1 MGLTLGARALPLPSD
16 FMETPSS
23 RIGKGVGVHKRAYAK
38 LRYVG
43 RSNKEGYVVG
53 CPNDSVTSI
62 ESNVQQTHSNLLST
76 EGGRLTPRPVLE
88 SVSMANDGGQDLS
101 DAMLFE
107 LSVVCKVYNKNDFDA
122 IDQTFFTP
130 GHRCEVDIGWVGG
143 EAVTVRGDVCG
154 FDFSINQDLSYDVT
168 IKIGGMT
175 DGVKGADLIFGKGV
189 SFSGLTYTD
198 PEDDSKEITPTDII
212 SALTAASTLNNSEA
226 IAGTAR
232 EYSNNQ
238 LNSKFVTVKHIQDEG
253 GWSNFWGTNRESM
266 DYINLQSLIGLIN
279 KNVKDG
285 KVFGENPFEFDI
297 KYGKNNKMDKNIFS
311 ADPYTML
318 LSHSTNALEYG
329 PKAKLTGAPQ
339 GAKPE
344 ENIYLSIAY
353 LQTQYDQLKNPPTQ
367 GDDGGEN
374 KEKAVSTVKYLQTIF
389 NKIKDCSGGYIRL
402 YFYSDPSKEGVLTVA
417 NRGNNVSSNFTK
429 ISMTNGFENG
439 IRDIGLTSNLDSD
452 MIGLATNAAMSGKYS
467 SQLGKLYPKCYRKPE
482 DGQKNETGPS
492 AEERLTESKT
502 GLGDRISEDDV
513 TTAKSALK
521 TYVQGLNEIPTL
533 TYSLEATVKFDG
545 YASPDG
551 GPKYGD
557 AFQIDRLPSRMN
569 TSNIF
574 FIVTKIANDYSA
586 GDWTT
591 TVTGLMM
598 VGK

>member
-143 EAVTVRGDVCG
+143 EAVTVRGDICG

-226 IAGTAR
+226 VAGTAR

-266 DYINLQSLIGLIN
+266 DYINLKSLIGLIN

-318 LSHSTNALEYG
+318 LSHSTSALEYG

-339 GAKPE
+339 GSTPE
-344 ENIYLSIAY
+344 SNIYLSIAY
-353 LQTQYDQLKNPPTQ
+353 LQTQYDQLKNPPTM
-367 GDDGGEN
+367 GEDGGEN

-402 YFYSDPSKEGVLTVA
+402 YFYSDPDQEGVLTIA
-417 NRGNNVSSNFTK
+417 NRGNNVSNNFTK

-467 SQLGKLYPKCYRKPE
+467 SQLGKLYPNCYRKPE

-492 AEERLTESKT
+492 AEDRLTESKT

-569 TSNIF
+569 TSNVF
-574 FIVTKIANDYSA
+574 FVVTKIANDYSA